1 MARNVIL
8 AILTSTICCYEIRI
22 IILVG
27 MAYIGAFIFLDV
39 VECFFD
45 GISIFKIALLSLLS
59 TLDHVDRR
67 FFIQGPGKYI
77 QLFP

>member
-1 MARNVIL
+1 
-8 AILTSTICCYEIRI
+8 
-22 IILVG
+22 